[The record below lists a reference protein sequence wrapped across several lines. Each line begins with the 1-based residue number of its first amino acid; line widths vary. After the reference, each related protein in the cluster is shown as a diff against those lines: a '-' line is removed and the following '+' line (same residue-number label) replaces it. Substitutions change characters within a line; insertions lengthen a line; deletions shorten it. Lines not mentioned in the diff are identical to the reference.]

1 MFLSSFRRTGEDELV
16 PGGHH
21 RREFRQSENG
31 TPLPAELCAL
41 KWKTTATVWEIHP
54 VMRLVVVPA
63 QTSAGQLMR

>member
-21 RREFRQSENG
+21 RRESRRSENG

-41 KWKTTATVWEIHP
+41 KWKTTATVLEIHP
-54 VMRLVVVPA
+54 VMRLVVVRLRQSP
-63 QTSAGQLMR
+63 GN